1 MGGHI
6 GGPPENPGIGGPYGT
21 VWYPVLG
28 GRTGGIFMEIWCEG
42 VAMVTVEKSGIG
54 MDFIEVSGTV

>member
-1 MGGHI
+1 
-6 GGPPENPGIGGPYGT
+6 
-21 VWYPVLG
+21 
-28 GRTGGIFMEIWCEG
+28 MEIWCEG